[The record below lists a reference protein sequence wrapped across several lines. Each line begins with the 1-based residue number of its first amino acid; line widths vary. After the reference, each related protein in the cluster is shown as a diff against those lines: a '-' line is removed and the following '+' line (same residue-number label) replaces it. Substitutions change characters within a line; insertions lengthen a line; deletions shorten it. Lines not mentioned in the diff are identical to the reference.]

1 MPTTYNK
8 VTAGNQTLIDLSQD
22 TVTSSDHIM
31 AGFVGHLANGQ
42 QVTGTGSGGGLNIV
56 EVTGAT
62 PSITASADTLY
73 ECGTVSTLSFTPCAT
88 GICAVLFTSGTTATV
103 LTVPNTVKFPDWFN
117 PASLNASTT
126 YEINVLDGVYGVVA
140 KWI

>member
-8 VTAGNQTLIDLSQD
+8 VTAGDQTIIDLSQD
-22 TVTSSDHIM
+22 TVTDASHIK

-62 PSITASADTLY
+62 PNITANSDTLY

-88 GICAVLFTSGTTATV
+88 GICAVLFSSGTTATV
-103 LTVPNTVKFPDWFN
+103 LTVPNTVKFPDWFDST
-117 PASLNASTT
+117 SLDTSTI
-126 YEINVLDGVYGVVA
+126 YEINILDGVYGVVA
-140 KWI
+140 KWT